1 MQGLTE
7 SRDGTATRVFVA
19 EDHPLYRG
27 GLVESISK
35 RPDIELVGEADNGRQ
50 ALEGIRELKPDVAL
64 LDLKLPELDG
74 ISVLREIGGN
84 QAATRAVLLS
94 AYADGDLILEAFE
107 AGAAGY
113 LSKEALGDEVCAA
126 IKAASAGKR
135 VISPG
140 LEQRL
145 AEEISRRNDE
155 KSKLSFRETEILEL
169 IADGLSNTA
178 IGERLNVSE
187 STVKSYT
194 RRAFE
199 KLGVSSRGA
208 AIAEA
213 MRRGVLS

>member
-1 MQGLTE
+1 MQGLTGQ
-7 SRDGTATRVFVA
+7 DGATTRVFVA
-19 EDHPLYRG
+19 EDHPLYRE

-35 RPDIELVGEADNGRQ
+35 RPDIELVGEAADGRR
-50 ALEGIRELKPDVAL
+50 ALERILDLKPDVAL

-74 ISVLREIGGN
+74 IGVLRAIGGN
-84 QAATRAVLLS
+84 QAVTRTVLLS

-113 LSKEALGDEVCAA
+113 LSKEAVGDEVCAA
-126 IKAASAGKR
+126 IKAAGTGQR

-140 LEQRL
+140 LEHRL

-155 KSKLSFRETEILEL
+155 RSKLSFRETEILEL
-169 IADGLSNTA
+169 MAEGLPNTA

-187 STVKSYT
+187 STVKTYAS
-194 RRAFE
+194 RAFE
-199 KLGVSSRGA
+199 KLGVSNRGA

-213 MRRGVLS
+213 MRRGILS